1 MCSFPSALPSQCS
14 GNDSKDP
21 LNAAAFE
28 ESRYYCSSLRFDD
41 DSNIDY
47 DDDMENVVLQERV
60 IELMTEGFMEMNVF
74 MESNCGSVE
83 RRCVPFFQ
91 CFQFLKRIF
100 SAC

>member
-1 MCSFPSALPSQCS
+1 MFRER
-14 GNDSKDP
+14 
-21 LNAAAFE
+21 FE
-28 ESRYYCSSLRFDD
+28 GSIKCCCVQRISLLLFFGYCCSSLRFDD

-60 IELMTEGFMEMNVF
+60 IELMTEEFREMNVF